1 MGKSTREGR
10 KARSENWTVGLACLG
25 GLCFGK
31 EVCLGDGDEDSKP
44 RMESMVGE
52 AEGEQ
57 MRGSRGQREGGR
69 RKAITF
75 FSSGL
80 DSVHLYH
87 IIAHNDLN

>member
-1 MGKSTREGR
+1 MRGR
-10 KARSENWTVGLACLG
+10 KPRARAGQLAWRVWGPVLWKRGVFG
-25 GLCFGK
+25 G
-31 EVCLGDGDEDSKP
+31 GDEDSKP

-57 MRGSRGQREGGR
+57 VRGSQGQREGGR

-80 DSVHLYH
+80 DSTHLYH
-87 IIAHNDLN
+87 LIAHNDLK